1 MIDFQQM
8 ISTIYK
14 DVFCNTYNQSCYIFL
29 CGGADDTSIRDKVK
43 TILTS
48 KGFHILYPEDLF
60 MEMLN
65 RDKHSDLL
73 EFENFLADNSD
84 IICIICE
91 SMGSAV
97 ELGAFVQNEA
107 IEKKLVVVI
116 NKKYSRNKSFI
127 MMGPIKHLKKSND
140 SSVVIYKP
148 GELFELCEKLS
159 KQFRKMKKNS
169 ISNKNCSFDEL
180 TTYIAFLPVIL
191 FFFKK
196 IERKQLHRELKL
208 YLTSNNMQPSKYNEL
223 FNATINYLLKNGIIT
238 TEFCQE
244 KSEVLLSLSSKGYS
258 ETKKLLANSCA
269 KEKTILHD
277 RIRCGI
283 MKEQL
288 NN

>member
-1 MIDFQQM
+1 MIDFQQ
-8 ISTIYK
+8 IINTIYK

-29 CGGADDTSIRDKVK
+29 CGGADDNSIRDSVK
-43 TILTS
+43 NILTS
-48 KGFHILYPEDLF
+48 RRFHILYPEDLF

-65 RDKHSDLL
+65 RDKRSDLL
-73 EFENFLADNSD
+73 EYENFLADNSD

-107 IEKKLVVVI
+107 IKKKLVVVI
-116 NKKYSRNKSFI
+116 NKKYSREKSFI
-127 MMGPIKHLKKSND
+127 MMGPIKHLRKSND
-140 SSVVIYKP
+140 NSIVLYKS
-148 GELFELCEKLS
+148 GELLELCDKLS
-159 KQFRKMKKNS
+159 KQFRKVKKNS
-169 ISNKNCSFDEL
+169 VSNKNCSFDEL

-196 IERKQLHRELKL
+196 IERKQLHKELKI
-208 YLTSNNMQPSKYNEL
+208 YLNNNNMLPSKYNEL
-223 FNATINYLLKNGIIT
+223 FNATINYLLKTGIIT
-238 TEFCQE
+238 TDFCHE
-244 KSEVLLSLSSKGYS
+244 KSEVLLSLSSKGYR
-258 ETKKLLANSCA
+258 ETKKLLSNSCA